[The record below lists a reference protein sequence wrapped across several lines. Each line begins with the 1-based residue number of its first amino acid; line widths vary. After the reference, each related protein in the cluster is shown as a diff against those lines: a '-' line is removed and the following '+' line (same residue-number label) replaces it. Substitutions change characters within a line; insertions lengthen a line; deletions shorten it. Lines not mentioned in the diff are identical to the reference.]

1 MPAAAMRRPSKLVAA
16 SMRCAAVL
24 AVLTAGSLVRA
35 APPTA
40 AGGSASL
47 VAGDSILFVA
57 KTADAFE
64 IHEIGADG
72 SGEHVIRGLP
82 PSLECCQKWSPNGS
96 AIALRDGQDNV
107 VVVRINDGRTTTI
120 ARNVASFAW
129 SPDGRQVAYMPWG
142 KSLQIFIVNADGTG
156 RRKIAGPQSRTM
168 MGIRRDSALGS
179 SPDRRALVHVLYGD
193 LAWSPDRRN
202 LAYLR
207 SVSYSSHE
215 PPVSARV
222 FLISVNGNRSRPL
235 ARLRPFVPQGLAWSP
250 NSANIA
256 VGGYRD
262 SGVMTVSTRR
272 NTKKYVTDCC
282 VGVYDLAWS
291 PDGKRIVF
299 FSDSSAGPA
308 GAIVNADGS
317 HLRILHITGSDA
329 AWSPDSKRIAF
340 EHGARSLQI
349 VNANGTGLR
358 TLAKASLVAAPI
370 WK

>member
-1 MPAAAMRRPSKLVAA
+1 MMRASKPMIAP
-16 SMRCAAVL
+16 MRCAAVL
-24 AVLTAGSLVRA
+24 AVLAVAGLARA

-40 AGGSASL
+40 AGSASL
-47 VAGDSILFVA
+47 AAGDSILFVA
-57 KTADAFE
+57 KTVDAFE
-64 IHEIGADG
+64 IREIGADG
-72 SGEHVIRGLP
+72 GGEHVVRGLP
-82 PSLECCQKWSPNGS
+82 PSLECCEEWSPTGS
-96 AIALRDGQDNV
+96 AIAFDDAQGNV
-107 VVVRINDGRTTTI
+107 VVVRINDGRTTAI
-120 ARNVASFAW
+120 AQNVASFAW
-129 SPDGRQVAYMPWG
+129 SPDGRQVAYIARVKG
-142 KSLQIFIVNADGTG
+142 LQIFIVNADGTG
-156 RRKIAGPQSRTM
+156 RRKIAGAHSRTM
-168 MGIRRDSALGS
+168 LGIRRDSAFGS
-179 SPDRRALVHVLYGD
+179 SPDRRAVVYVNYGH
-193 LAWSPDRRN
+193 LAWSPDKRN

-222 FLISVNGNRSRPL
+222 FLSRVNGKRRRQL
-235 ARLRPFVPQGLAWSP
+235 ARLRPFVPQVLAWSP

-299 FSDSSAGPA
+299 FSDSSAGPD

-317 HLRILHITGSDA
+317 HLRILHVTGGDA
-329 AWSPDSKRIAF
+329 AWSQDSKRIAF
-340 EHGARSLQI
+340 EHGPGSLEI

-358 TLAKASLVAAPI
+358 TLTKASRVAAPI